1 MGDLL
6 KKIKIVKKRK
16 GAIIP
21 KRATRGSAGFD
32 LQACIDENVIIKSG
46 EKCLIP
52 TGIAVE
58 VQEENA
64 AGFVFARSGL
74 GVKYGITL
82 SNAVGV
88 IDSDYRGEIFVSLC
102 NLSHEDY
109 EVHPKDRIAQLVIM
123 PVCLPIIEEVDVL
136 TVSERNEN
144 GFGSTGK

>member
-1 MGDLL
+1 MGELL
-6 KKIKIVKKRK
+6 KTLKILKKRE

-21 KRATRGSAGFD
+21 KRATEGSAGID
-32 LQACIDENVIIKSG
+32 LHACIDEKVIIMGG
-46 EKCLIP
+46 EKKLIP

-58 VQEENA
+58 INNKDT
-64 AGFVFARSGL
+64 AGFIFVRSGL
-74 GVKYGITL
+74 GVKHGITL

-109 EVHPKDRIAQLVIM
+109 EINPNDRIAQLVIM
-123 PVCLPIIEEVDVL
+123 PVCLPIIEEAENL
-136 TVSERNEN
+136 TQTERNEK

>member
-32 LQACIDENVIIKSG
+32 LHACIDENVIIKSG

-58 VQEENA
+58 VQEKNA